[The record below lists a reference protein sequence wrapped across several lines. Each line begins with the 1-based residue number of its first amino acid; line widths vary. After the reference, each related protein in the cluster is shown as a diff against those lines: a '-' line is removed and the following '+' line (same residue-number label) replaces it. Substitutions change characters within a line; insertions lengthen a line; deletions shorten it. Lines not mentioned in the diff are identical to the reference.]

1 MNQCPT
7 CIHWAWTGGIVSPR
21 VRSCQ
26 ALPEDS
32 KLGGANALLAVLAA
46 DLAAAWRCPNFDA
59 GEQFDGAYR
68 SLDLEDQEPEQMP
81 GPADPPAG

>member
-7 CIHWAWTGGIVSPR
+7 CIHWASTGGIVLPR
-21 VRSCQ
+21 VKSCQ

-32 KLGGANALLAVLAA
+32 KLGGARALLVVLAA
-46 DLAAAWRCPNFDA
+46 DLAAAGRCPNFDG

-68 SLDLEDQEPEQMP
+68 SLDLEDQNP
-81 GPADPPAG
+81 